1 MDDQNSE
8 GYLSISEAAVYLGV
22 SPKTLRRWDAAGKL
36 PSVRRPGSGYRYY
49 RRADLEPFRLEY
61 KRAEQAPPRGRHL
74 FETAHA
80 DIEDNQRL
88 REPQQEAYRHVREHF
103 AQSETPAILQIPVGC
118 GKTGVIATLPF
129 GIASGRVL
137 VIAPNLTIRREVADA
152 LDLTSAKCF
161 WTKTL
166 VLLDFTHG
174 PYRAVLD
181 GPNANIHD
189 CTESHFVVT
198 NIQQLASSA
207 DRWLPQFPPGFF
219 DMILI
224 DEAHHNPAE
233 SWRKVLERF
242 PEAKVISLTAT
253 PFRSDGKALVGNV
266 IYRYSYTQAMMKG
279 YIKQITSR
287 NIAPKEIYF
296 TYRDDERR
304 HTLEEVLE
312 LREEAWFRRG
322 VALAP
327 ECNAHIVDA
336 SVKRCLA
343 LRERT
348 RFKHQIIAAAC
359 SVDHARQVRSLYE
372 QRGMEARE
380 IHSDMPSEDRD
391 RVLAELRAG
400 QLDCVVQVQML
411 GEGFDHPPLSVA
423 AIFRPFRSLSP
434 YIQFIGRIMRVN
446 HQNEPDHPDNQGFVI
461 SHVGL
466 SNDAN
471 WFDFREVDLDD
482 QRIFHQWLTD
492 PGTDEPEDE
501 GEGTPRRF
509 DTGMRVQDEIVSH
522 FIDQAF
528 LNPHDDRVIDRILS
542 QTIPGTSMRVSELV
556 SPEDLRRRLLERQ
569 QQLDLETPEA
579 IPVQPQR
586 RRQAARK
593 RLNERENSVI
603 NRILSDLGL
612 AVAGRDVGRVIPAV
626 RRLNNRSAV
635 TKLFKAAVNARLGI
649 ERKQRNAPSAAELE
663 HVLERLDDI
672 GDSVRDDIRQQ
683 LKEAA
688 DAEGP

>member
-1 MDDQNSE
+1 MDDQQTD
-8 GYLSISEAAVYLGV
+8 GYLSISEAADYLGV
-22 SPKTLRRWDAAGKL
+22 SSKTLRRWDATGKL
-36 PSVRRPGSGYRYY
+36 PSVRRSGSGYRFY

-61 KRAEQAPPRGRHL
+61 RRAEQAPAPGRHL
-74 FETAHA
+74 FESAHA
-80 DIEDNQRL
+80 DVEDNQRL
-88 REPQQEAYRHVREHF
+88 RDPQREAYRHVREHF
-103 AQSETPAILQIPVGC
+103 EEAETPAILQIPVGC

-129 GIASGRVL
+129 GIARGRVL
-137 VIAPNLTIRREVADA
+137 VITPNLTIRREVSDA
-152 LDLTSAKCF
+152 LDLTSPKCF

-166 VLLDFTHG
+166 VLLDFTDG

-207 DRWLPQFPPGFF
+207 DRWLPQFPPNFF

-242 PEAKVISLTAT
+242 PDAKVVSLTAT
-253 PFRSDGKALVGNV
+253 PFRADGKALVGDV

-304 HTLEEVLE
+304 HSLEEVLE

-336 SVKRCLA
+336 SVRRCLA

-380 IHSDMPSEDRD
+380 IHSDMPVEDREE
-391 RVLAELRAG
+391 VLAGLKSNK
-400 QLDCVVQVQML
+400 LDCVVQVQML

-446 HQNEPDHPDNQGFVI
+446 HQNDPDHPDNQGFVI

-482 QRIFHQWLTD
+482 QRIFHQWLTELGD
-492 PGTDEPEDE
+492 EEPEGT
-501 GEGTPRRF
+501 GEGAPRRF

-522 FIDQAF
+522 FVDQAF
-528 LNPHDDRVIDRILS
+528 LNPNDDRVIEKILR
-542 QTIPGTSMRVSELV
+542 QTIPGTSMRISEVV
-556 SPEDLRRRLLERQ
+556 SPEELRRRLLQRQ
-569 QQLDLETPEA
+569 QELELEPPTA

-593 RLNERENSVI
+593 RLHERENSVI
-603 NRILSDLGL
+603 NRILADLGL
-612 AVAGRDVGRVIPAV
+612 AVAGRDVGRAISTV
-626 RRLNNRSAV
+626 RRMNNRSAV
-635 TKLFKAAVNARLGI
+635 TKLFKAAVNSRLGI
-649 ERKQRNAPSAAELE
+649 ERKQRHAPRAAELE
-663 HVLERLDDI
+663 HVLEQLDAI
-672 GDSVRDDIRQQ
+672 GDAVRDEIREK
-683 LKEAA
+683 LEEATNA
-688 DAEGP
+688 